1 MSCSSDEQ
9 ELDNGGKAIVYGNIV
24 TRATNDD
31 TYVGAIGDKELINDW
46 WVVFVN
52 PNNII
57 EKIVSRDSYK
67 NTAIKREGFQVEL
80 AGGQYTVYTFANISR
95 ETVEGLIPRDKS
107 LEESD
112 YLIKENATMPDLTKV
127 KFDVNNTSIGGIANG
142 TLVSKLGNVIPMSG
156 KVVKT
161 FSAGP
166 QNMDFEVVRMV
177 AKMDFIFKNMC
188 ASPVTIK
195 SLRLSPI
202 NEGVIPLIPNNT
214 VDAQYSEKDPTILDK
229 VDTTTLK
236 FDFTNTTLYPTS
248 IVLAANSASD
258 DSKWYTHSFYVR
270 ESSASTHPT
279 KHFKIELTIKGRDDE
294 ESEALYTITEKL
306 NGKDFTGF
314 NRNDYIQIPIAFTDY
329 RVGLIAD
336 SYAPIGGYPTEITEN
351 NKDEFYCTF
360 AHQGD
365 FMIAPYLRS
374 ASTNELVYYPNCDYE
389 IVSIDDPNKIFVDS
403 ALGADVQGKLPTKNA
418 VTGEI
423 TGKLNTNEGTASVY
437 IHIWVWTDTGHTVK
451 QNFYRRIYIIRKN
464 PATT

>member
-46 WVVFVN
+46 WVVFVTQ
-52 PNNII
+52 NNTI

-80 AGGQYTVYTFANISR
+80 NGGKYTVYTFANISKS
-95 ETVEGLIPRDKS
+95 TVEGLLTGTVKTIT
-107 LEESD
+107 
-112 YLIKENATMPDLTKV
+112 ENGTMPDLSDV
-127 KFDVNNTSIGGIANG
+127 KFDINDTSIGGIANG

-156 KVVKT
+156 KVEKT
-161 FSAGP
+161 FSAGL

-195 SLRLSPI
+195 SLRLSPV
-202 NEGVIPLIPNNT
+202 NEGVIPLIPNTT
-214 VDAQYSEKDPTILDK
+214 VDTQYSEKDPTILEGVAAK
-229 VDTTTLK
+229 TLE

-258 DSKWYTHSFYVR
+258 NSKWYTHSFYVR
-270 ESSASTHPT
+270 ESSASSHPT
-279 KHFKIELTIKGRDDE
+279 KHFRIELSISGRDDKT
-294 ESEALYTITEKL
+294 SEALYTITEKL
-306 NGKDFTGF
+306 NGNDFTGF
-314 NRNDYIQIPIAFTDY
+314 NRNDYIQIPIVFTDY

-351 NKDEFYCTF
+351 NKNEFYCKF

-365 FMIAPYLRS
+365 FMIAPYLNKAKDNS
-374 ASTNELVYYPNCDYE
+374 PLYYPDFDYE
-389 IVSIDDPNKIFVDS
+389 ILSIDDPDEIFVE
-403 ALGADVQGKLPTKNA
+403 GKEPTMSS
-418 VTGEI
+418 TGEI
-423 TGKLNTNEGTASVY
+423 TGKLNTKEGTASVY
-437 IHIWVWTDTGHTVK
+437 IHIWVYTNAAHTL
-451 QNFYRRIYIIRKN
+451 QQDFNRRIYIIRKN
-464 PATT
+464 P

>member
-80 AGGQYTVYTFANISR
+80 AGGQYTVYTFANISKS
-95 ETVEGLIPRDKS
+95 TVEGLLTGTVKTIT
-107 LEESD
+107 
-112 YLIKENATMPDLTKV
+112 ENGTMPDLSDV
-127 KFDVNNTSIGGIANG
+127 KFDVNDTSIGGIANG

-202 NEGVIPLIPNNT
+202 NEGVIPLIPNTT
-214 VDAQYSEKDPTILDK
+214 VDTQYSEKDPTILEK

-248 IVLAANSASD
+248 IVLEANSASD

-351 NKDEFYCTF
+351 NKNEFYCTF

-365 FMIAPYLRS
+365 FMIAPYINKAEDNTPL
-374 ASTNELVYYPNCDYE
+374 YYPDFDYE
-389 IVSIDDPNKIFVDS
+389 ITSCDDPDEIFVE
-403 ALGADVQGKLPTKNA
+403 GKEPTMSS
-418 VTGEI
+418 TGEI
-423 TGKLNTNEGTASVY
+423 TGKLNTKEGTASVY

-464 PATT
+464 P